1 MADEPK
7 RDAESADGPAST
19 DSTEPAE
26 AIVTGA
32 TTAAP
37 PADDPPSDLF
47 AATGSARDDDD
58 DEFAGADLPDSG
70 KFKLMLKMAVE
81 APPPPPKTDLLLG
94 VQKKLRERS
103 EGKFYADGWST
114 REENP
119 RFTYLITAIV
129 MLALVL
135 LAYFSLVP
143 GDVGKLP

>member
-7 RDAESADGPAST
+7 REHDAARAG
-19 DSTEPAE
+19 AE
-26 AIVTGA
+26 ASGA
-32 TTAAP
+32 ASEPRPMGTRGPGEEAP
-37 PADDPPSDLF
+37 VDLL
-47 AATGSARDDDD
+47 AATGSRRDDDD
-58 DEFAGADLPDSG
+58 DDFDGADLPDSG
-70 KFKLMLKMAVE
+70 KFKLMLKLAVE
-81 APPPPPKTDLLLG
+81 APPPPPKKDLLEG

-103 EGKFYADGWST
+103 AGKFYSDGWST